1 MSQIPGS
8 TQEKR
13 GFSHFV
19 KKTSPELE
27 GFYASGFW
35 DALLLQASHAEPALR
50 HAVIAISSLHEDFAG
65 RSLGPSAG
73 RDDKFPFALN
83 QYTKAIGHLRR
94 SLAAGKQAPL
104 TALMSCILF
113 VCFDS
118 FRGYYQ
124 TAMVHLQS
132 GMRILRDLRAQSAP
146 LDPLIEETI
155 APLLLRLG
163 LQSILYI
170 DTSSPHDRVTFATE
184 LTQAVPQNKPV
195 PEMFKS
201 LEEARACMNECC
213 DGLFRLFYL

>member
-1 MSQIPGS
+1 MTQIPGS

-13 GFSHFV
+13 GFSHFI

-27 GFYASGFW
+27 GFYSSGFW

-65 RSLGPSAG
+65 RSQGVSG
-73 RDDKFPFALN
+73 RDDNFPFALN

-94 SLAAGKQAPL
+94 SLASGKQAPL

-170 DTSSPHDRVTFATE
+170 DTSDPRDRITFARE
-184 LTQAVPQNKPV
+184 LTQAVPQDKPV
-195 PEMFKS
+195 PEVFAS
-201 LEEARACMNECC
+201 LEEARALMNECC
-213 DGLFRLFYL
+213 DGLFRMLYL